1 MKILVAGDFVP
12 RFRTK
17 EMIEAGDYS
26 FFDEVM
32 EYTARADY
40 SIMNFESPVVN
51 GEGTPI
57 EKTGPNL
64 KCHSNAMKAVRY
76 AGFDGVTLANNH
88 FYDFGDEGV
97 SDTLKACHE
106 NGIDHVGGGMNLD
119 EAEAVLYKQIG
130 TETLAVVN
138 FCENEWSIAT
148 ATSGGSAPLNL
159 VHNIRNI
166 QEAKRNANYV
176 LVIVHGGTEHY
187 QLPSP
192 RMKETYR
199 FFVEQGAD
207 AVVNHHQHC
216 YSGYEVYQG
225 KPIFYGLGNFCFD
238 KNNPNNHL
246 WNEGYAVDISFEMK
260 GVSFKVLPYIQC
272 SEKPLVHF
280 LDNTKD
286 FDHKLNQLNDI
297 ILDDAELIKAFQQMA
312 KTKGFLQFLE
322 PYGNKYLKILKSKGL
337 LPSFLTRK
345 RKDII
350 KNVFCCEAHR
360 DVMFELLTKGH

>member
-1 MKILVAGDFVP
+1 MKIIVAGDFVP
-12 RFRTK
+12 RFRVK
-17 EMIEAGDYS
+17 EMIENEDYS

-32 EYTARADY
+32 EYTAKADY
-40 SIMNFESPVVN
+40 SIINFESPVVV
-51 GEGTPI
+51 GEGVPI

-64 KCHSNAMKAVRY
+64 KCHPNAMKAVRY
-76 AGFDGVTLANNH
+76 AGFNCVTLANNH
-88 FYDFGDEGV
+88 FYDFGNEGV
-97 SDTLKACHE
+97 SDTFKACNE
-106 NGIDHVGGGMNLD
+106 NYIDHVGGGKNLT
-119 EAEAVLYKQIG
+119 EAEAVLYKKIG
-130 TETLAVVN
+130 NETLGVVN

-148 ATSGGSAPLNL
+148 QVSGGSAPLNL
-159 VHNIRNI
+159 VHNLRNI
-166 QEAKRNANYV
+166 QEAKRIANYV
-176 LVIVHGGTEHY
+176 LVIVHGGTEQY

-216 YSGYEVYQG
+216 YSGYEVHQG

-238 KNNPNNHL
+238 KNDPNNHL
-246 WNEGYAVDISFEMK
+246 WNEGYAVDISFEAD

-280 LDNTKD
+280 LDNTVE
-286 FDHKLNQLNDI
+286 FDNRLNQLNKYISNDG
-297 ILDDAELIKAFQQMA
+297 ELIKAFQKMS
-312 KTKGFLQFLE
+312 KTKSFLQFLE
-322 PYGNKYLKILKSKGL
+322 PYSNKFLKILKSKGI

-345 RKDII
+345 RKNTI

-360 DVMFELLTKGH
+360 DVMFELLKKE

>member
-1 MKILVAGDFVP
+1 MKILITGDFVP

-17 EMIEAGDYS
+17 EMIEAGDYG
-26 FFDEVM
+26 FFDEVR
-32 EYTARADY
+32 EYTAKSDY
-40 SIMNFESPVVN
+40 SIINFESPIVN
-51 GEGTPI
+51 GDGQPI
-57 EKTGPNL
+57 EKAGPNL
-64 KCHSNAMKAVRY
+64 KCHPNTMKAVRY
-76 AGFDGVTLANNH
+76 AGFKCVTLANNH
-88 FYDFGDEGV
+88 FYDFGDKGV
-97 SDTLKACHE
+97 SDTLKACDE
-106 NGIDHVGGGMNLD
+106 NDIDHVGGGMNLA
-119 EAEAVLYKQIG
+119 EAETVLYKTIG
-130 TETLAVVN
+130 DESLAVVN

-159 VHNIRNI
+159 VHNLRNI
-166 QEAKRNANYV
+166 QQAKKSADYV

-238 KNNPNNHL
+238 KNDPNNHL
-246 WNEGYAVDISFEMK
+246 WNEGYAVEVSFEAD
-260 GVSFKVLPYIQC
+260 GVSFKVLPYSQC

-280 LDNTKD
+280 LDNTVE
-286 FDHKLNQLNDI
+286 FDNRLNQLNEI
-297 ILDDAELIKAFQQMA
+297 ILNDAELIKAFQQMS

-322 PYGNKYLKILKSKGL
+322 PYSNKYLKILKSRGL

-345 RKDII
+345 RKNTI

-360 DVMFELLTKGH
+360 DVMFELLK